1 MLHWGLYLV
10 GRKQE
15 PWIIAPEVMSLTGY
29 VWKMFLSKETF
40 HLWDCMADMWKKVI
54 EYHMGNM

>member
-1 MLHWGLYLV
+1 MVHWGLYLV

-29 VWKMFLSKETF
+29 VRRMLLFKENV
-40 HLWDCMADMWKKVI
+40 HLWDCMADMWQKVI
-54 EYHMGNM
+54 ENHLGGM